1 MALTFVPKLGVRG
14 AVHLLRCF
22 GSAAAIYSAS
32 EDELR
37 SRAELRADIARDI
50 ANGRAVRD
58 AERRGGVIAADSRHN
73 ARGFDGR
80 RLSDLCCARSTTTP
94 P

>member
-1 MALTFVPKLGVRG
+1 MTVEDMALTFVPKLGVRG

-50 ANGRAVRD
+50 PWL
-58 AERRGGVIAADSRHN
+58 RRTTPIR
-73 ARGFDGR
+73 
-80 RLSDLCCARSTTTP
+80 LCCARLTTTP